1 MLQLIRDK
9 SQGLIVGF
17 IVFLISLTFALFG
30 IQGYFTGQGEVT
42 VAEVDSHKI
51 TLTDLLNRIKT
62 IRQQTEDDLQT
73 QTEPD
78 LWSSDFIKLQTLN
91 LMIDEIVL
99 DQVIADAGLKI
110 SDDSLVKKLK
120 DVDAFYD
127 EGGFSRERYKSL
139 LARTGT
145 TTKEFE
151 ASVASDIL
159 RSYIKL
165 GVLGS
170 EFSTESENSFLFQL
184 RNQKRDISLALIKIF
199 KKSKDIIFTDQELEE
214 FYQKTKE
221 SYKTTEKLSLEYL
234 KLSREAIKSSLPKIE
249 EAVLRDIYT
258 ANLASYT
265 TPETRSI
272 EYLLIQKN
280 SLVEDKAR
288 SEIID
293 NILSQTS
300 NGKSLSEISKSIDG
314 NIEFEIDSVE
324 NLSRGDLPAPL
335 DNAVFALREA
345 GGVSGPINTD
355 FGTHIVKLEA
365 INPAKTYPFDV
376 VKSEIMEDEF
386 DRRTEKVYVE
396 SAELMAELAFEN
408 PDSLELV
415 SSTLGLQ
422 RQETELVTKEQVI
435 TDFGRSSV
443 PKIFNDDVLANKYN
457 SELVETT
464 EDNLFVFRLKNYE
477 KAIIPELKDVRNQ
490 VKRDLIDAK
499 LKDETIEFVDTSVTE
514 LRESGGQSE
523 TFQKRKLSWEL
534 NKGVGRYSEKIPL
547 NVRNK
552 AFAVELQNNNPHY
565 FKIEYDQSTFAIIRV
580 QNQQAPAV
588 PNADEEKLNKT
599 RDFIVRPRSAVMWRD
614 YLTTLR
620 NDKKVK
626 IYDSNLSP

>member
-51 TLTDLLNRIKT
+51 TLTDLIDRIKT

-78 LWSSDFIKLQTLN
+78 LWSSDVIKLQTLN

-272 EYLLIQKN
+272 EYLLIQKD

-293 NILSQTS
+293 NILSKIS
-300 NGKSLSEISKSIDG
+300 NGKSLSEISQSIDG

-324 NLSRGDLPAPL
+324 NLSRGDLPDPL

-345 GGVSGPINTD
+345 GEVSGPINTD

-408 PDSLELV
+408 PDSLEPV

-499 LKDETIEFVDTSVTE
+499 LKDETIEFVDTIITE
-514 LRESGGQSE
+514 LREYGGQSE
-523 TFQKRKLSWEL
+523 TFQKGKLSWKL

-552 AFAVELQNNNPHY
+552 AFAVELKNNNPHY

-580 QNQQAPAV
+580 QNQQEPAV
-588 PNADEEKLNKT
+588 PKADEEKLNKT